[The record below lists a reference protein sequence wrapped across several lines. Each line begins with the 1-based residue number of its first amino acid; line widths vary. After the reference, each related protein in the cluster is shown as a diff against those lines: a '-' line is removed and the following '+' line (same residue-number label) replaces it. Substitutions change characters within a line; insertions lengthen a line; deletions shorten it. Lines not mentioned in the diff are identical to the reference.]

1 MVLEFAR
8 NGDPVS
14 TVLVREGELGS
25 IRFDEREV
33 IGCQGVF
40 NMSPT
45 NHNGMDERAR
55 VLITIRDGR
64 FRLLSQ

>member
-1 MVLEFAR
+1 
-8 NGDPVS
+8 
-14 TVLVREGELGS
+14 
-25 IRFDEREV
+25 
-33 IGCQGVF
+33 
-40 NMSPT
+40 MSPT

>member
-1 MVLEFAR
+1 
-8 NGDPVS
+8 
-14 TVLVREGELGS
+14 
-25 IRFDEREV
+25 V

-55 VLITIRDGR
+55 VLVTVRYGK
-64 FRLLSQ
+64 FRLLPE